1 MNDKV
6 KEFMLERIQDLMPA
20 KMLELILFDQ
30 QFRDL
35 VDVQSHQFAVK
46 KKTLRTNASSLHKD
60 NLRKLSLVRADGQGI
75 KI

>member
-1 MNDKV
+1 MIYVNDKV

-35 VDVQSHQFAVK
+35 VDV
-46 KKTLRTNASSLHKD
+46 
-60 NLRKLSLVRADGQGI
+60 
-75 KI
+75 